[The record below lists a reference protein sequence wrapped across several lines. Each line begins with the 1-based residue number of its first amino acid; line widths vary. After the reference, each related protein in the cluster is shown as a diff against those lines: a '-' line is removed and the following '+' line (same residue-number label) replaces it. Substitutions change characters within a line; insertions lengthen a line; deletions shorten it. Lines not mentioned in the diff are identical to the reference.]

1 MSFDI
6 LQNKILSLDKPNP
19 TVFGL
24 DARIEYVPAH
34 IREESYK
41 VYGKTLQGAV
51 EAIYQFNMELMD
63 NLTDLI
69 PAVKFQSAYFENF
82 GWEGMEVLRN
92 LIEYGKN
99 KGYFVITDV
108 KRGDVPS
115 TAEAYSE
122 AWLGETK
129 VTADEDVEEDE
140 TPESFAAFNST
151 CITLNPYMGMDT
163 LEPFLETCKT
173 HDRTAF
179 ILVRTSNPGAAAIQ
193 DIITDNGLPLYSVIG
208 KMVEDMSKGTEGEH
222 GYTRFGAVVGATNP
236 EQLQKL
242 RKELPNTFFLVPGYG
257 AQGGSA
263 EDVQHAFHAGGQ
275 GAVVNSSRGL
285 MCAWQKT
292 GHNGEDFVE
301 ATRSAATQMRA
312 NIAKFI
318 NIIG

>member
-1 MSFDI
+1 MSFDV

-24 DARIEYVPAH
+24 DARIEYVPPH
-34 IREESYK
+34 IREDSYK

-63 NLTDLI
+63 NLVDLI
-69 PAVKFQSAYFENF
+69 PAVKFQAAYFENF

-92 LIEYGKN
+92 LIEYAK
-99 KGYFVITDV
+99 KQGYFVITDV

-115 TAEAYSE
+115 TAEAYAE
-122 AWLGETK
+122 AWIGETK
-129 VTADEDVEEDE
+129 VAVDVEDE
-140 TPESFAAFNST
+140 PPAASYAAFDSP

-163 LEPFLETCKT
+163 LQPFLESCIKF
-173 HDRTAF
+173 DRSAF

-193 DIITDNGLPLYSVIG
+193 DIVTGNGLPLYSVIG
-208 KMVEDMSKGTEGEH
+208 RMVEDLCKGTEGEN

-242 RKELPNTFFLVPGYG
+242 RSELPNTFFLVPGYG

-263 EDVQHAFHAGGQ
+263 EDVQHAFHAGGK

-285 MCAWQKT
+285 MCAWTKT
-292 GHNGEDFVE
+292 GNNGEDYIE
-301 ATRSAATQMRA
+301 ATRSAAVQMRA

-318 NIIG
+318 NLG